1 WSSTPCR
8 TLSGTTRSCPSQ
20 SKPTGRWQNSWRG
33 TSSDIPRHAR
43 KTAYFCDAR
52 AYSRVKVAI
61 QLRPGRRVSGGH
73 LQRSLESFR
82 LLMREHQSMVFSIA
96 RRIVHDP
103 SLAEEVAQDV
113 FFELYGQL
121 PSLASQEHVVHW
133 LRRVTVHRAIDEARR
148 RQRRPQ
154 DHAAVSFAE
163 PGVAEPAAAQQ
174 RSDPWLAEGLSQ
186 VIGTRPLGAARVG

>member
-43 KTAYFCDAR
+43 KTAYFCVAR

-61 QLRPGRRVSGGH
+61 QLRPGRGASGGH

-121 PSLASQEHVVHW
+121 PSLASQQHVVHW
-133 LRRVTVHRAIDEARR
+133 LRRVTVHRSIDAARR
-148 RQRRPQ
+148 PLRGPQ
-154 DHAAVSFAE
+154 DQPAVSFAA
-163 PGVAEPAAAQQ
+163 PGVAEP
-174 RSDPWLAEGLSQ
+174 G
-186 VIGTRPLGAARVG
+186 GAPQEKE